1 MVFAD
6 GVKLGDFLA
15 FLGVEGGLV
24 RPYPSPFQFFLRI
37 TLEVENLVDSPNRV
51 GGHGSKWRE
60 LLFHIV
66 WRDFRVHQVNVQKVV
81 GEEEQQDERQQ
92 VEEDTELCLR
102 VEVESEETCRE
113 YGREKAYECL
123 TAGHARNV
131 DALVAELLVLTS
143 VPIMQNND
151 SDGADD

>member
-1 MVFAD
+1 M
-6 GVKLGDFLA
+6 
-15 FLGVEGGLV
+15 
-24 RPYPSPFQFFLRI
+24 
-37 TLEVENLVDSPNRV
+37 
-51 GGHGSKWRE
+51 
-60 LLFHIV
+60 
-66 WRDFRVHQVNVQKVV
+66 QKVV

-102 VEVESEETCRE
+102 VEVEREETCRE
-113 YGREKAYECL
+113 YGCEKSYECF

-151 SDGADD
+151 GDGADD